1 MMKSLKKAKM
11 ISAALVLMS
20 LVIGC
25 TATTRIH
32 RVDERTLIDLSGKWN
47 DTDSQI
53 VSEEIIQKCL
63 SHHWQGEFVDM
74 YGKIPVVIVGTVY
87 NRTDE
92 HIDSNI
98 FIKNLEQALINSGRA
113 RIVQSQA
120 ARDELRAERQEQQE
134 FASAAT
140 RKRLREELGAD
151 FILQGTIGK
160 ITDMEGRQR
169 VYFYQVSVELIN
181 IETAEKVWLDQS
193 TLKKYVKKA
202 GASL

>member
-1 MMKSLKKAKM
+1 MKYMHIIKVLL
-11 ISAALVLMS
+11 ISVLIMTT
-20 LVIGC
+20 LLGC
-25 TATTRIH
+25 TATPRVH

-53 VSEEIIQKCL
+53 VSEEMIHKCL
-63 SHHWQGEFVDM
+63 SHSWQGDFVNM
-74 YGKIPVVIVGTVY
+74 RGKTPVVIVGTVY

-98 FIKNLEQALINSGRA
+98 FIKDLEQAFINSGRA
-113 RIVQSQA
+113 RVIQNQA

-134 FASAAT
+134 FASAET

-160 ITDMEGRQR
+160 ITDMEGKKR
-169 VYFYQVSVELIN
+169 VYFYQVNLELIN
-181 IETAEKVWLDQS
+181 LETTEKVWLDQT

-202 GASL
+202 GATL